1 MPGLDE
7 VAVGD
12 EVTPRT
18 VALDQASLIAYAGAS
33 GDRNPLH
40 WDAAFAAGVSPTG
53 GVIAH
58 GMLSMG
64 VLSGLVT
71 AWAGGPERVRSLTAT
86 FKAPCPVG
94 ATVTYGAT
102 VTAVDTEAATATL
115 AVWAVLPDGAKV
127 VDRGRSRAVVAL
139 T

>member
-1 MPGLDE
+1 M
-7 VAVGD
+7 GD
-12 EVTPRT
+12 EVVSRT
-18 VALDQASLIAYAGAS
+18 ITLDQAALVAYAGAS

-40 WDAAFAAGVSPTG
+40 WDPAFAAAVSPTG

-71 AWAGGPERVRSLTAT
+71 DWAGGPERVRALSAT
-86 FKAPCPVG
+86 FKAPWPVG
-94 ATVTYGAT
+94 ATVTFTAT
-102 VTAVDTEAATATL
+102 VTAIDPADGTVTL
-115 AVWAVLPDGAKV
+115 GLSAVLPDGAKV

-139 T
+139 G